1 MQKND
6 LRAGKCESDD
16 MKMIITKDCSN
27 IRQIEAIV
35 ARI

>member
-16 MKMIITKDCSN
+16 MKMIIMKDCSN